1 MKKDTVFHIR
11 ITKAFK
17 DTLKKN
23 ADKQNEPMSV
33 YVIKSINERIKREDR
48 R

>member
-1 MKKDTVFHIR
+1 MKKNTKIQIR

-17 DTLKKN
+17 DKLKEY

>member
-11 ITKAFK
+11 ITKTFK
-17 DTLKKN
+17 DILKKY

-33 YVIKSINERIKREDR
+33 YVIKSINERMKREDR

>member
-1 MKKDTVFHIR
+1 MKKEEKLQIR
-11 ITKAFK
+11 IQKDFK
-17 DTLKKN
+17 EELKKH
-23 ADKQNEPMSV
+23 AEKQNEPMSV